1 MSQPSQPPLELA
13 WQTLRASLEWAHE
26 FALVFVFCSDTA
38 TKEALFRRADDLM
51 RAQVR
56 PFERPASRQSTD
68 FIQTLLPFAV
78 RPSSVHL
85 ASNMPL
91 WLDLDSHPGNA
102 EWDAARA
109 EFLNRLN
116 ERRASLVREHT
127 RAVVLALPQDW
138 TKRAAEAAP
147 DLWTIRQPTVYLGRT
162 AQFGETAD
170 RLGDE
175 TQLTPQTVQASA
187 ATPKELPL
195 AVRRWQTARE
205 AHSAMDGLT
214 VWDGVQASEA
224 ALEAGHTALAL
235 EIAHQTTALAQE
247 NLERGGKTP
256 ERLRDLSVSMNKLGD
271 VARALGQLEDAKT
284 AYAQGEQLR
293 RALIDDFGKTP
304 ERLRDLSLSMDRLG
318 DVARALGQLEDAKTA
333 YAQGEALAT
342 ELIDTYGETVL
353 GLETLAY
360 NACRLGQVLE
370 KLGETAAAQPHL
382 SKARSLYQRLTLAM
396 PHELRYRNLLEE
408 LGANAPVLAQ
418 DTQRD

>member
-175 TQLTPQTVQASA
+175 TRLTLQTVQASA

-214 VWDGVQASEA
+214 VWDGVQASQA
-224 ALEAGHTALAL
+224 ALEAGHTTLAL
-235 EIAHQTTALAQE
+235 DIAHQTTALAQE
-247 NLERGGKTP
+247 NLERDGKTP

-271 VARALGQLEDAKT
+271 VAQALGQLEDAKT
-284 AYAQGEQLR
+284 AYAQGEQLS

-304 ERLRDLSLSMDRLG
+304 ERVRDLSLSMDNLG
-318 DVARALGQLEDAKTA
+318 DVAQALGQLEDAKTA
-333 YAQGEALAT
+333 YAQGEGLAT

-360 NACRLGQVLE
+360 NAFRLGQVLE
-370 KLGETAAAQPHL
+370 KLGETVAAQPHL

-396 PHELRYRNLLEE
+396 PHEQRYRNLLEE
-408 LGANAPVLAQ
+408 LGVNVPVLAQ
-418 DTQRD
+418 DTQRG